1 MNSEQKLK
9 KMELELYS
17 LGITKQYAIRH
28 LNLVENDIKEIVK
41 IIEELKIGRQ

>member
-1 MNSEQKLK
+1 MNKEQKLK

-28 LNLVENDIKEIVK
+28 LNLVENDIKKMQE
-41 IIEELKIGRQ
+41 IIEELKFGEQ